1 MSSPT
6 SLLSRLLLVASPAVA
21 PGCDSLGPRVSIQ
34 EPPLRPAQAV
44 PSASSVAAQ
53 PGDHAL
59 EVCGMSYHHRP
70 IGRTGG
76 PYAGAYCYRPL
87 APVTG
92 CLAATDPALPRALN
106 NTYAQCVYNGPHAQ
120 TDPASGAPWCCYNLG
135 FMGEGRPLVLDGARR
150 AAGLAASG
158 AWA

>member
-1 MSSPT
+1 MPT
-6 SLLSRLLLVASPAVA
+6 PSSLLSRLLLAAAPAVA
-21 PGCDSLGPRVSIQ
+21 VGCDSLGPRVSLQ
-34 EPPLRPAQAV
+34 EPPLRPSRAV

-59 EVCGMSYHHRP
+59 GVCGTEYLHRP

-76 PYAGAYCYRPL
+76 PYAGAHCYQPV
-87 APVTG
+87 APATG
-92 CLAATDPALPRALN
+92 CLAPTDPALPRALDV
-106 NTYAQCVYNGPHAQ
+106 THAQCVHNGPHAQ
-120 TDPASGAPWCCYNLG
+120 SDPASGAPWCCYNLG

-150 AAGLAASG
+150 AAGLTARG